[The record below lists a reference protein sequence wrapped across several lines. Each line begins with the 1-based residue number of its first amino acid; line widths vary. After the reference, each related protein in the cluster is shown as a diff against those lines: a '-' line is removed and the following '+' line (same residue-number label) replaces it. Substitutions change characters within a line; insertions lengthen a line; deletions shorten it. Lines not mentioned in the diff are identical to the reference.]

1 VKLVPWLHISVF
13 CACWWWA
20 VVRVR
25 GIWRCSRATMAAR
38 RRLVKKLFEILISS
52 WSERGEVKTFW
63 NMDMEERVKD
73 IRCVRDGGSSS
84 HEVYHA
90 LKEHVELRKLG
101 GGGHFDKYND

>member
-1 VKLVPWLHISVF
+1 
-13 CACWWWA
+13 
-20 VVRVR
+20 
-25 GIWRCSRATMAAR
+25 M
-38 RRLVKKLFEILISS
+38 
-52 WSERGEVKTFW
+52 KTFW

-73 IRCVRDGGSSS
+73 IRCVRDGGSIS

>member
-1 VKLVPWLHISVF
+1 M
-13 CACWWWA
+13 
-20 VVRVR
+20 VRVR

-38 RRLVKKLFEILISS
+38 RRLVKKLCEILISS

-73 IRCVRDGGSSS
+73 IRCVRDGGSIS